1 MSQTIPGQ
9 IHLPGSSL
17 SITDHQF
24 KAITLVIISALISLL
39 TYLVQN
45 PYVPTISIIIF
56 STQLLASA
64 FLLFSKN
71 GTVTN
76 SEYRFV
82 LYVLAQIIFTAL
94 QSYIVNGAIITDRV
108 AIFAA
113 TLQLATNV
121 GTLLEGEWSVTP

>member
-1 MSQTIPGQ
+1 MSQIR
-9 IHLPGSSL
+9 IDGSTL

-24 KAITLVIISALISLL
+24 KAITLVIVSSLISLL

-45 PYVPTISIIIF
+45 PTIPTLSIIIF
-56 STQLLASA
+56 AVQLLASG

-76 SEYRFV
+76 SEYRFF

-94 QSYIVNGAIITDRV
+94 QSFVVNGAIITDRV

-113 TLQLATNV
+113 LLQLATNI
-121 GTLLEGEWSVTP
+121 GTLLEGEWSVPAAP